1 VTALHGDRRCNLAL
15 DTVRHLLYELP
26 GLPLHFLLEDLVF
39 LALQGLEHDVQ
50 DEEEQRYRQED
61 AVKNKDVQ
69 DRVVRHHDV
78 WRGVLQN
85 KTRTLLFKTTVAVLQ
100 VFTLSL

>member
-1 VTALHGDRRCNLAL
+1 MTALHGDRRCNLVL
-15 DTVRHLLYELP
+15 DTVRPLPYELP

-39 LALQGLEHDVQ
+39 LAFRGLEHDVL

-69 DRVVRHHDV
+69 GRVVRHHAV
-78 WRGVLQN
+78 WRRVLQN
-85 KTRTLLFKTTVAVLQ
+85 KTGTLLFKTTVAVLQ
-100 VFTLSL
+100 VLTLSL